1 MDKDQPKLNRFLE
14 EQVEWCKRQD
24 SILEQFENKFY
35 EMKELAVYA
44 RDHELTSNEV
54 NRLNEQLNTLK
65 HEVHSLEQQM

>member
-1 MDKDQPKLNRFLE
+1 MDKDQLELKKFLV

-24 SILEQFENKFY
+24 SMLEQIENKLY

-54 NRLNEQLNTLK
+54 NRLQ
-65 HEVHSLEQQM
+65 